1 MIAARAFYAEFDDVK
16 GPVVVYD
23 EPPTTFTAD
32 EEGRRV
38 WETFSDY
45 VITGHDLL
53 DGLVVQVRAGRDG
66 VLCVPV
72 VCSDERKYAR
82 NALLFSLGV
91 SVAGDRLPAAS
102 AACASAARRLAETRA
117 ESSRPTST

>member
-1 MIAARAFYAEFDDVK
+1 MRDSVEPRRAFPSTDRSSGAS
-16 GPVVVYD
+16 
-23 EPPTTFTAD
+23 
-32 EEGRRV
+32 GRRRGDARP
-38 WETFSDY
+38 ELGAPID
-45 VITGHDLL
+45 
-53 DGLVVQVRAGRDG
+53 A
-66 VLCVPV
+66 LCQLRYNAPTQ

-117 ESSRPTST
+117 ESSHPTST